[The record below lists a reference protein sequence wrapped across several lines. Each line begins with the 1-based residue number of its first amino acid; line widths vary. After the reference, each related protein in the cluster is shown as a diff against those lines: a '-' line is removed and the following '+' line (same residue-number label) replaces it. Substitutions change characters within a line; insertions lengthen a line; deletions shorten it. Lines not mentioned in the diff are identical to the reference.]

1 MPDAKRKNIKR
12 KVTAAKSRNQAR
24 AEPPS
29 FADRA
34 GERAVEAKDKFTAF
48 AKKHP
53 ITTVAGGLALGILVS
68 GFFRGSPTRKAGKQL
83 GKKAAGFAALATELA
98 IAYGQQAMGK
108 AGEARQAGSETLSGW
123 SDSLSKGAH
132 DLMEDAPDY
141 VAGAR
146 ATARKT
152 GKAITQALRDRLN

>member
-1 MPDAKRKNIKR
+1 MTEAKRKNIKR
-12 KVTAAKSRNQAR
+12 KVTAAKSRNQSR
-24 AEPPS
+24 AEPS
-29 FADRA
+29 LTDRA
-34 GERAVEAKDKFTAF
+34 GEKAIEAKDKFTAF

-53 ITTVAGGLALGILVS
+53 FATVAGGLAVGILVS
-68 GFFRGSPTRKAGKQL
+68 GLFRGSPTRKAGKQL

-108 AGEARQAGSETLSGW
+108 ASEARQAGSETLGGW

-132 DLMEDAPDY
+132 DLIEDAPDY
-141 VAGAR
+141 VTSAR